1 MIFGLGLWELVGLLI
16 FVILIFFLPR
26 IMRARLI
33 SSINRN
39 TIEIENMVEEAK
51 KNLIKISKEKGKPS
65 QDPRTLIDNYLEFF
79 VVPPVNLDPNGIIQK
94 FDKILEL
101 GEDRFKDMAEQIA
114 PLADEESKSN
124 IVMTLKATIGIN
136 GVYKLVRHNLE
147 LARKTGNLQILL
159 ALQMNLPLIMRLVK
173 AQSAGAEAFSQ
184 GKPVGDGLG
193 PLVISML
200 MKGANKGDLE
210 EFKDMVFLKK
220 SFQGRNLNIMRAKG
234 PGARVGKVGKAAS
247 NIIEKESIERIITV
261 DAAAKMEG
269 EETGKVAE
277 GIGVVI
283 GGLGV
288 DKWFIEEKA
297 VSNDLKIDAIIVKM
311 SPEEAI
317 KPMTSSIAKSS
328 KEALKILEKSIM
340 RSPEGTEV
348 LVIGVGNS
356 CGLPNLINDISQID
370 IKNTED
376 K

>member
-1 MIFGLGLWELVGLLI
+1 
-16 FVILIFFLPR
+16 
-26 IMRARLI
+26 MRARLI

>member
-1 MIFGLGLWELVGLLI
+1 MLFGLGLWELVGLLI
-16 FVILIFFLPR
+16 FVILIFFFPR
-26 IMRARLI
+26 VMRARLI
-33 SSINRN
+33 SSVNRN
-39 TIEIENMVEEAK
+39 TMEIESMVKEAK
-51 KNLIKISKEKGKPS
+51 KNLINISKEKGKPS
-65 QDPRTLIDNYLEFF
+65 QDPTTLIDNYLEFF

-114 PLADEESKSN
+114 PLADEETKSN

-173 AQSAGAEAFSQ
+173 AQSKGAEAFSQ

-200 MKGANKGDLE
+200 MKGADLNNLE
-210 EFKDMVFLKK
+210 EVQDMIFLKK
-220 SFQGRNLNIMRAKG
+220 NFQGRKLNIMRAKG

-247 NIIEKESIERIITV
+247 HIIEKESIDRIITV

-317 KPMTSSIAKSS
+317 QPMTSSIAKSS

-356 CGLPNLINDISQID
+356 CGLPNLINDTSQID
-370 IKNTED
+370 IKNTEN